1 MKARL
6 ELVADSE
13 IDDAI
18 DAIVLKLICIA
29 GVLVVQFEHH
39 VVGRPVVDAKFVNLV
54 LLQAFFEV
62 FVVAETRVDT
72 NVAIPFAECPTV
84 GRLDVVAVLRFSVG
98 VDIAVEVPAR
108 IQRAQAK
115 ASSRLLNVR
124 SAE

>member
-29 GVLVVQFEHH
+29 GVLVVQLEHH
-39 VVGRPVVDAKFVNLV
+39 VFGWPVVDAHFVDLV
-54 LLQAFFEV
+54 LVELLLEV
-62 FVVAETRVDT
+62 FVVTETRVDT
-72 NVAIPFAECPTV
+72 NVAILFAECPTV
-84 GRLDVVAVLRFSVG
+84 GRFDVVAVLRFCVG

-108 IQRAQAK
+108 I
-115 ASSRLLNVR
+115 
-124 SAE
+124 